1 MGVLASE
8 VAKPEYYIA
17 SPCVKVV
24 GLVGACACPA
34 PRLYDSE
41 FGLPRMAGEY
51 DQLEHPVS
59 VSPPPT
65 RAMDVVKSFPYFMS
79 LILR

>member
-1 MGVLASE
+1 
-8 VAKPEYYIA
+8 
-17 SPCVKVV
+17 
-24 GLVGACACPA
+24 
-34 PRLYDSE
+34 
-41 FGLPRMAGEY
+41 LPRMAGEY